1 MSDLRGMNAPKDVQM
16 GNTGKIAGAIAI
28 AVGLTAIGAYT
39 YATSGHNTRQVQVAA
54 NDIPA
59 PVVPPPAPS
68 VTKPSTTP
76 PDTTAPVLD
85 TQTPSTPK
93 AAAAPVKAVAPAPK
107 TEMAQPVVTHKAT
120 SSHVLQTEPVVERRT
135 VKPVT
140 PPTLP
145 TQSAAPDVSTPAPQS
160 ETTAPVQTE
169 PAAQPAPD
177 QTPTDQPT
185 PH

>member
-1 MSDLRGMNAPKDVQM
+1 MNAPKDVQM

-28 AVGLTAIGAYT
+28 AIGLAAIGAYT
-39 YATSGHNTRQVQVAA
+39 FATSANHQQTVKVAA

-59 PVVPPPAPS
+59 PVTPPPPPS
-68 VTKPSTTP
+68 ISKPSTTP

-85 TQTPSTPK
+85 TQTPLTPK

-107 TEMAQPVVTHKAT
+107 TEMAQPVATHKAT
-120 SSHVLQTEPVVERRT
+120 PSRVLQTEPVVERRT

-160 ETTAPVQTE
+160 ETAAPAQTE
-169 PAAQPAPD
+169 PATQATPD
-177 QTPTDQPT
+177 QTPTDQPP

>member
-39 YATSGHNTRQVQVAA
+39 YATSANHQQTVKVAA

-59 PVVPPPAPS
+59 PVTPPAPS

-93 AAAAPVKAVAPAPK
+93 TAAAPVKAVAPAPK
-107 TEMAQPVVTHKAT
+107 TEMAQPVATHKAA

-145 TQSAAPDVSTPAPQS
+145 TQSAAPEVSAPAPQS
-160 ETTAPVQTE
+160 ESAAPAQTE
-169 PAAQPAPD
+169 PAAQPAPE
-177 QTPTDQPT
+177 QAPTDQPT